1 MMRRVV
7 RCVVLGLVVAAALP
21 AAAGA
26 EIVHLSTGR
35 TMSVKS
41 HRLEGQWATLVLR
54 AGGEITCPASLI
66 VKVVP
71 DEVAPAY
78 ADGNVRPH
86 VPLSELA
93 IAGISLS
100 PAPPSAAALG
110 ALISL
115 GSEYRV
121 GLQNFYVI
129 TRYNRSAY
137 YATAVA
143 DLAQALAAA
152 RAAGT
157 GK

>member
-1 MMRRVV
+1 RRSSADAV
-7 RCVVLGLVVAAALP
+7 GSVANFL
-21 AAAGA
+21 
-26 EIVHLSTGR
+26 
-35 TMSVKS
+35 KS
-41 HRLEGQWATLVLR
+41 HGWQSGEPVAFR
-54 AGGEITCPASLI
+54 A
-66 VKVVP
+66 VVP

-86 VPLSELA
+86 VPLSELLV
-93 IAGISLS
+93 AGISLS
-100 PAPPSAAALG
+100 PAPRSTEALV
-110 ALISL
+110 AL

-152 RAAGT
+152 RQRGAG
-157 GK
+157 K